1 MGDFSRFAALRDR
14 FRGRK
19 QGRFSLGRVRG
30 DRLHFE
36 RPFDARLPSHRR
48 EGKGA
53 PGGGPGGTC
62 GAGSPGVRPTN
73 SAEEPEREQPARRSA
88 LPGREGCARCRCCGP
103 VCWSND
109 RSRARGPRGR
119 PRPPL
124 RRSRPS
130 RSLFPVHPSRSART
144 RAGRKPLRMP
154 RSSATFAGRCPTG
167 GEDGDPSGQWSK
179 RRTTHAPT
187 FSQPPEPTWTQ
198 RPAWSTGQP
207 KESLSVPARAF
218 ADLTGRLGRV
228 GPVPPQMEKCGH
240 GSYPPDWHE
249 DGGQNGRAP
258 HFCLLAA
265 AIRRRQRAGRR
276 PTGDGG
282 QGPPEC
288 RRRRHRLRCVRRRG
302 FVGVGNSWGDGVD
315 ERGGGEAAG
324 GPPTAPASW
333 RRSPLRPSPAG

>member
-1 MGDFSRFAALRDR
+1 VATGFILSARLTRVSLRIA
-14 FRGRK
+14 
-19 QGRFSLGRVRG
+19 VRG
-30 DRLHFE
+30 KE
-36 RPFDARLPSHRR
+36 PQEGARGNLRR
-48 EGKGA
+48 RF
-53 PGGGPGGTC
+53 
-62 GAGSPGVRPTN
+62 PGVRPTN

-109 RSRARGPRGR
+109 RSRAGGPRGR

-124 RRSRPS
+124 RRSR
-130 RSLFPVHPSRSART
+130 LLEAFFQFT
-144 RAGRKPLRMP
+144 RLAALVPKLAENRFECRDRRLR
-154 RSSATFAGRCPTG
+154 RGRCPTG

-179 RRTTHAPT
+179 RRTPHAPA
-187 FSQPPEPTWTQ
+187 FSQPPKPTWTQ
-198 RPAWSTGQP
+198 RSAWSTGQP

-258 HFCLLAA
+258 LFCLLAA